1 MSLLSTITLT
11 LGMWHAT
18 LSTPGGELPFGVE
31 ISKKENNYAIT
42 IINGDEHL
50 VLDEITFTQDSL
62 IARFP
67 VYESELRLKI
77 IDSGLM
83 SGAFVNLTRSTHA
96 SIPLQIKYGAQ
107 SRFTISEKNSPAK
120 ILKKYATVFNP
131 GSPDSSLAV
140 GVFNQVG
147 NEVTGTFLTPSGD
160 YRYLHGNVDGD
171 SLYLSTFNG
180 VFVYLFKAKI
190 EGSRLLGKF
199 YSGTHYNTT
208 WFAAADENAQLPDPD
223 KLTTITDAHLPLELT
238 FPDLDSLP
246 VSLDDP
252 RFKGKVV
259 VIQILGSWCPNCLD
273 ESQFLAPYYDKNTHK
288 GFEIIGLAFEKTD
301 TFSKAVSNVKRLQK
315 RFKINYP
322 LLIASNRDK
331 IKKTMPRLNNFIGFP
346 TTIILDKSHKVR
358 KVHAGFSGAAT
369 GIAYEQYK
377 DEFHL
382 FIEKLLAE

>member
-11 LGMWHAT
+11 LGLWHAT

-31 ISKKENNYAIT
+31 ISKQENNYSLT
-42 IINGDEHL
+42 IINGEEHL

-77 IDSGLM
+77 MDSGLM
-83 SGAFVNLTRSTHA
+83 TGTFINLTRSTHA
-96 SIPLQIKYGAQ
+96 SIPLQIKFG
-107 SRFTISEKNSPAK
+107 SKPRFTVSEKNSPAK
-120 ILKKYATVFNP
+120 LSKKYAATFSP

-160 YRYLHGNVDGD
+160 YRYLHGNIDGD
-171 SLYLSTFNG
+171 SLLLSTFNG

-190 EGSRLLGKF
+190 ENNRLIGKF
-199 YSGTHYNTT
+199 YSGTHYNTS
-208 WFAAADENAQLPDPD
+208 WIAVADENAQLPDPD
-223 KLTTITDAHLPLELT
+223 KLTTIADAHLPLELT

-273 ESQFLAPYYDKNTHK
+273 ESQFLAPYYDKKTHK

>member
-31 ISKKENNYAIT
+31 ISKHENNYTLT

-50 VLDEITFTQDSL
+50 VLDEITTTNDSL

-77 IDSGLM
+77 MDSGYL
-83 SGAFVNLTRSTHA
+83 SGAFINLTRSTHA
-96 SIPLQIKYGAQ
+96 SIPLQIKFGSR
-107 SRFTISEKNSPAK
+107 SRFQVSDKITSSK
-120 ILKKYATVFNP
+120 ILNKYATVFSP
-131 GSPDSSLAV
+131 DTPDSSVAV

-160 YRYLHGNVDGD
+160 YRYLHGNIYGD
-171 SLYLSTFNG
+171 SLFLSTFNG

-190 EGSRLLGKF
+190 DNDRLIGKF
-199 YSGTHYNTT
+199 YSGTHYNTD
-208 WFAAADENAQLPDPD
+208 WIAIADNNAQLPDPD
-223 KLTTITDAHLPLELT
+223 KLTTISDSHLPLEFT
-238 FPDLDSLP
+238 FPDLDSMN
-246 VSLDDP
+246 VSLADP
-252 RFKGKVV
+252 RFKGKVI

-273 ESQFLAPYYDKNTHK
+273 ESQFLAPYYDKNKHK
-288 GFEIIGLAFEKTD
+288 GLEIIGLAFEKTD
-301 TFSKAVSNVKRLQK
+301 TFSKAVSNVTRLK
-315 RFKINYP
+315 SRFKINYP

-331 IKKTMPRLNNFIGFP
+331 IRKTMPRLNNFIGFP

-369 GIAYEQYK
+369 GIAFEQYK